1 MTTSPTLARR
11 ATYVA
16 EEGDGPVRLGARLGA
31 GRKSPERLHD
41 VRNPYDGRT
50 LASVSTCAEADVW
63 ASCEEAERHLDDD
76 FPQFQRSRVLSS
88 AALLLSESQNPFAR
102 IIALEA
108 GKPIRAARAEVAR
121 CIDTL
126 RLSAAEA
133 LALSGEVVPMDATAA
148 SAGRLGLAL
157 RVPIGVVGAITPFN
171 FPLNLVAHKVA
182 PAIAAGC
189 PVVLK
194 PAPATPLSA
203 LAFADLLADAGL
215 PDGWLSVV
223 TGARDEI
230 GAALVAHRVPRLISF
245 TGSCTVGW
253 SIASAAPDKR
263 VCLEL
268 GANTPVIV
276 EPDVDVDAVAERVSQ
291 AAFGYAGQSCISIQ
305 RVLVHE
311 RIANDLSAAL
321 ATRARHLVVGDPLDE
336 LTDVGPVIN
345 AASAQRILSSV
356 REATDGG
363 ARVLAGG
370 EANGNLVAPT
380 VLEGA
385 PRDGRLW
392 SEEIFGPVV
401 LVNAYADFDA
411 ALSMANQ
418 SDLGLHAGIFTNDL
432 SKALDAARRLRFGG
446 VLVNDVPTFRA
457 DQEPYGGVRAS
468 GNTREGPR
476 YAVESMTELRFV
488 SFAAPPR

>member
-1 MTTSPTLARR
+1 
-11 ATYVA
+11 
-16 EEGDGPVRLGARLGA
+16 
-31 GRKSPERLHD
+31 
-41 VRNPYDGRT
+41 
-50 LASVSTCAEADVW
+50 
-63 ASCEEAERHLDDD
+63 
-76 FPQFQRSRVLSS
+76 
-88 AALLLSESQNPFAR
+88 
-102 IIALEA
+102 
-108 GKPIRAARAEVAR
+108 
-121 CIDTL
+121 
-126 RLSAAEA
+126 
-133 LALSGEVVPMDATAA
+133 
-148 SAGRLGLAL
+148 
-157 RVPIGVVGAITPFN
+157 
-171 FPLNLVAHKVA
+171 
-182 PAIAAGC
+182 
-189 PVVLK
+189 
-194 PAPATPLSA
+194 
-203 LAFADLLADAGL
+203 
-215 PDGWLSVV
+215 
-223 TGARDEI
+223 
-230 GAALVAHRVPRLISF
+230 
-245 TGSCTVGW
+245 
-253 SIASAAPDKR
+253 
-263 VCLEL
+263 
-268 GANTPVIV
+268 
-276 EPDVDVDAVAERVSQ
+276 
-291 AAFGYAGQSCISIQ
+291 
-305 RVLVHE
+305 
-311 RIANDLSAAL
+311 
-321 ATRARHLVVGDPLDE
+321 
-336 LTDVGPVIN
+336 VIN

-401 LVNAYADFDA
+401 LVNSYADFDA